1 MLGADRMLETDSAS
15 PITGEDFREWSNR
28 LREVEELVGSPELR
42 GEVAELRQRARDLR
56 SDLKRRSAEPKWSEI
71 EEVVAEPLR
80 ALSRRVSDE
89 LMRRV
94 SKKSAVVPVDRD
106 PVPEQFRR
114 GVETYYQNLG
124 GGK

>member
-1 MLGADRMLETDSAS
+1 MLGADRILGTDAAS
-15 PITGEDFREWSNR
+15 PITGEDFRDWSNR

-94 SKKSAVVPVDRD
+94 AKKSAVVPVDRD

-114 GVETYYQNLG
+114 SVETYYQNLG

>member
-1 MLGADRMLETDSAS
+1 MLETDSAS